1 MEKKLDKRRGE
12 QKVREVDER
21 TGNQE
26 RESKRRGEKGEV
38 DDREKEMR

>member
-26 RESKRRGEKGEV
+26 RESKRENGEV

>member
-26 RESKRRGEKGEV
+26 RESKREKGEV